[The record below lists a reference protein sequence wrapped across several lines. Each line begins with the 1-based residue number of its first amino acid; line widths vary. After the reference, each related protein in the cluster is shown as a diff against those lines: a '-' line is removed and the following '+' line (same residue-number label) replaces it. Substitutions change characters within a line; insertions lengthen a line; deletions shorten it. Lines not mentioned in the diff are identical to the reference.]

1 MLKGGGCSGDW
12 QNTEESSDASCARLP
27 PGVHPPPPDA
37 SPSSSP
43 AHTCSLITRS
53 WVLWSLPASSH
64 THHYPHDNDHHW
76 CHTLS
81 RSHHTIVTRVW
92 QGPVP
97 QVTQVCVTILEAEL
111 WELLGCAPGRTS
123 GQWYPWCS
131 SLVTKSD
138 ESPQGVWC
146 QDPAW
151 LSWVTQTQYTV
162 QPSTVHS
169 TQYRHPCLVWSCR
182 AINDTGLRNIAR
194 SFDK

>member
-1 MLKGGGCSGDW
+1 M
-12 QNTEESSDASCARLP
+12 
-27 PGVHPPPPDA
+27 
-37 SPSSSP
+37 
-43 AHTCSLITRS
+43 
-53 WVLWSLPASSH
+53 
-64 THHYPHDNDHHW
+64 
-76 CHTLS
+76 
-81 RSHHTIVTRVW
+81 TRVW

-97 QVTQVCVTILEAEL
+97 QVSQVCVTILEAEL

-138 ESPQGVWC
+138 ESLQGVWC

-169 TQYRHPCLVWSCR
+169 TGILVSSEAAAQLMTRAWEISRVVLIIRWKLSPSSSPNEHKMKAHVKQFYYSPFRVCCFELSALDHFACLK
-182 AINDTGLRNIAR
+182 R
-194 SFDK
+194 SLWHN